1 MEIKEP
7 RSDNAAAALFDI
19 AEEMRQR
26 FEICQRGNHDFVSV
40 IYMSSLIISRWVSY
54 SANKLLD
61 LIPNIGSLSPSNFV
75 WVVRTTSPKHF
86 PGAMQTLQSRAV
98 NYLRAS
104 SYLLLHGPTSTFLNH
119 AKFVLSYH
127 VCFSERVAYH
137 GKYFG
142 SADMTTAGLGYQ
154 RGRPGNY
161 EEFQSSYRHRRSVGG
176 SDLAYLTE
184 AKDLARHAADLQS
197 SPGYLRAYVREHIE
211 FLDRTAR
218 QAEFTLQGTTRGELF
233 LRYVDLQMAQSRTV
247 SVLDELPGRN
257 LTKNLLAESLL
268 KHPAPNPFELE
279 MLDCNDES
287 SAEVASLLGFDEA
300 VLRNMVVQ
308 NIAVVNDLSHVLRE
322 EYLPR
327 SGQIAEF
334 RDEIE
339 GRFIDR
345 TKKFGDIHQDYL
357 SRIIELAKSHHW
369 PEKAE

>member
-1 MEIKEP
+1 
-7 RSDNAAAALFDI
+7 
-19 AEEMRQR
+19 
-26 FEICQRGNHDFVSV
+26 
-40 IYMSSLIISRWVSY
+40 
-54 SANKLLD
+54 
-61 LIPNIGSLSPSNFV
+61 
-75 WVVRTTSPKHF
+75 
-86 PGAMQTLQSRAV
+86 
-98 NYLRAS
+98 
-104 SYLLLHGPTSTFLNH
+104 
-119 AKFVLSYH
+119 